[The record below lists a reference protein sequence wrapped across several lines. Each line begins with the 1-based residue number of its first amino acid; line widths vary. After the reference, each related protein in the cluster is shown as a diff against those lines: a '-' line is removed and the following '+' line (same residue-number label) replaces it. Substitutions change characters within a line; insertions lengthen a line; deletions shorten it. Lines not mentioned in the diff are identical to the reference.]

1 MAKLELRI
9 LGPIEVRHDGSP
21 VKVRGTKPRE
31 LLALLAI
38 RPNRPVTAEQLVDE
52 LWRNHPPPSAATA
65 LRVHIG
71 RLRQALEPGRN
82 TNSPSARLPAVPHG
96 YLLRIEPDELDAQH
110 FERLVLLA
118 REAIAA
124 GDPAGAVPQLTHALD
139 LWRGSAL
146 SDIEDIAAARG
157 EIARLEDLR
166 AVAIEELA
174 DARLALGEHA
184 LVVDLV
190 GVALTQFPLR
200 ERLTASLMLAL
211 YRSGRQAEALHA
223 YAELARRLDD
233 ELGLAPSPEL
243 RQLEED
249 VLLHRPSLHARSV
262 RAAPQPMPIMR
273 RPIGRFIG
281 RRIEVSRLLD
291 AYDAA
296 NAGTANLILV
306 SGAAGV
312 GKTTLT
318 EEFCARTERR
328 GSGPLV
334 GHCDSEPGAD
344 YQPIAEILRQVLE
357 HVDSRTRS
365 SLPSQLGLLLPDPI
379 DRAPGCDNDRDTGDG
394 AQFRL
399 FETVATTLATLV
411 ERPRV
416 LIVEDVHWADRPTL
430 RLLRHLVRHRDLDGM
445 LVIATYRDDEID
457 GERVEMIEQLARS
470 AQRTKIDLTG
480 FDDHEVRALVRATA
494 PPETLHVLVDLA
506 ATLHD
511 VTGGNPFFLRELL
524 RELDEQFVKL
534 NTAEQLSDTL
544 TTIAPVGVRALVDRR
559 RERLTTHA
567 DQVIKAAATLGRE
580 LTVDA
585 LAGIC
590 RLSKE
595 VTLEALEEGLA
606 ARLLVE
612 DYQQVDRYLFPH
624 ALVRNAVYATIPV
637 AECRQLHRRVAQALE
652 GAAIPG
658 SIWRSADI
666 AHHYLEAAPLGLQHK
681 AAAHAERAGHDAA
694 SRFAFAEAAR
704 WYERALELHA
714 AVGAPDDETGR
725 LHLALG
731 RSLTNDKQHELAQH
745 ALLTAAECARRSSDP
760 NLLAEVALTTD
771 NPWALGE
778 DYQPDVLAL
787 LEEAL
792 AAVDEVDT
800 ELRVRLLD
808 GIATN
813 LYYIDTEREGR
824 VAQTALDLATRVDR
838 PAVLAPAYR
847 SMHLWCTH
855 QPEAREERLAVGR
868 RAHDL
873 ACSADEA
880 IRLRLVAHRGLVVD
894 LLENQEIDEFETT
907 LHAYEEAAHLLGSP
921 QDIYWAMALRSTE
934 MTMHGDL
941 AAAEQLARGAMLRGH
956 ELDQIS
962 DGAYLLQRFVVRYQQ
977 GRLAEE
983 APVLR
988 EASAASTVFRAGA
1001 ALHAT
1006 ALVETGQPKR
1016 ALEIARSTL
1025 EADGSGLPRDAF
1037 WLAGVSLFAGVA
1049 ATAIDRELSEL
1060 LRELLKPCAEH
1071 VVLFGAGAAM
1081 LGAGHHWL
1089 GGLAA
1094 TLDDTDAALDHYAE
1108 ARAIA
1113 QRLSA
1118 PYWMA
1123 QSVLD
1128 AAAARRTRDKAD
1140 DKAKADRLL
1149 AEAIAIAETYGYGRV
1164 LKQAEPLR

>member
-1 MAKLELRI
+1 MELRV
-9 LGPIEVRHDGSP
+9 LGAIEVRHDGSP
-21 VKVRGTKPRE
+21 VMVRGTKPRE

-52 LWRNHPPPSAATA
+52 LWRCSPPPSAATA

-71 RLRQALEPGRN
+71 RLREALEPGRSS
-82 TNSPSARLPAVPHG
+82 NSPSARLPAVPYG
-96 YLLRIEPDELDAQH
+96 YVLRIEPDELDAQH

-124 GDPAGAVPQLTHALD
+124 GDPAGAVPQLTQALD

-146 SDIEDIAAARG
+146 AEIEDIAAARG

-174 DARLALGEHA
+174 NARLELGEHA
-184 LVVDLV
+184 LVVDLITA
-190 GVALTQFPLR
+190 ALTHFPLR
-200 ERLTASLMLAL
+200 ERLTASLMVAL

-223 YAELARRLDD
+223 YAEFAHRLD
-233 ELGLAPSPEL
+233 ELGLAPSPGL
-243 RQLEED
+243 RRLEED
-249 VLLHRPSLHARSV
+249 VLLHRPSMNAVRLRKAAR
-262 RAAPQPMPIMR
+262 PMPRMR
-273 RPIGRFIG
+273 TPIGRFIG
-281 RRIEVSRLLD
+281 RRSEISRLLD
-291 AYDAA
+291 AHDVAS
-296 NAGTANLILV
+296 AGTSNLILV

-318 EEFCARTERR
+318 EEFCARVERR

-334 GHCDSEPGAD
+334 GRCDSEPGAE
-344 YQPIAEILRQVLE
+344 YQPVVQILRQVVERL
-357 HVDSRTRS
+357 DSRSRS
-365 SLPSQLGLLLPDPI
+365 ALPCQLGLVLPDLI
-379 DRAPGCDNDRDTGDG
+379 DGTPARDDDRDGGGD

-399 FETVATTLATLV
+399 FEAIATTLATLV
-411 ERPRV
+411 EQPRV

-430 RLLRHLVRHRDLDGM
+430 RLLRHLVRHRELDGT
-445 LVIATYRDDEID
+445 LVIATFRDDEID
-457 GERVEMIEQLARS
+457 GERTEIIEQLARS

-480 FDDHEVRALVRATA
+480 FDDHEIRALVRATA

-534 NTAEQLSDTL
+534 ESTEQLSDTL

-559 RERLTTHA
+559 RERLSVHA
-567 DQVIKAAATLGRE
+567 DRVIKAAATLGRE
-580 LTVDA
+580 LTVDV

-590 RLSKE
+590 RQSKE
-595 VTLEALEEGLA
+595 VTLEALEDALA
-606 ARLLVE
+606 TRLLIE

-624 ALVRNAVYATIPV
+624 TLVRNVVYATIPV
-637 AECRQLHRRVAQALE
+637 AERRQLHRRVAEALE

-658 SIWRSADI
+658 WTRRSADI
-666 AHHYLEAAPLGLQHK
+666 AHHYLEAPPLPGLQRK
-681 AAAHAERAGHDAA
+681 AAAYSEQAGEDAA
-694 SRFAFAEAAR
+694 SSFAFAEAAR
-704 WYERALELHA
+704 LYEQALALRAA
-714 AVGAPDDETGR
+714 AGTPDDETGR

-731 RSLTNDKQHELAQH
+731 RALTNDKQHERAQH
-745 ALLTAAECARRSSDP
+745 ALLTAAECARRSRDP
-760 NLLAEVALTTD
+760 ILLAEVALTAD
-771 NPWALGE
+771 NPWALGA
-778 DYQPDVLAL
+778 DYHPDVLAL

-792 AAVDEVDT
+792 AAVDEGDI

-808 GIATN
+808 GMATN
-813 LYYIDTEREGR
+813 LYYIDAERERR
-824 VAQTALDLATRVDR
+824 VAQTALELAERIDS
-838 PAVLAPAYR
+838 PAALAAAHR
-847 SMHLWCTH
+847 SMHLWYTH
-855 QPEAREERLAVGR
+855 QPEARKERLAAGC
-868 RAHDL
+868 RAHEL
-873 ACSADEA
+873 ACSAHEA

-907 LHAYEEAAHLLGSP
+907 LLEYEEAAHSLGSP
-921 QDIYWAMALRSTE
+921 QDIYWAMALRTTE
-934 MTMHGDL
+934 TTMHGDL
-941 AAAEQLARGAMLRGH
+941 DAAEQLARGAMLRGH

-977 GRLAEE
+977 ARLAEE

-988 EASAASTVFRAGA
+988 EASAASTVYRAGA
-1001 ALHAT
+1001 ALHAI

-1016 ALEIARSTL
+1016 AMEIARTTL
-1025 EADGSGLPRDAF
+1025 EPDGSGLPRDAF

-1049 ATAIDRELSEL
+1049 ATAGDRELSEL
-1060 LRELLKPCAEH
+1060 LQELLTPCADH

-1081 LGAGHHWL
+1081 LGAGHQWL

-1094 TLDDTDAALDHYAE
+1094 TLRDTDAALEHFAE

-1113 QRLSA
+1113 QRLRA
-1118 PYWMA
+1118 PYWIA
-1123 QSVLD
+1123 QSAVD
-1128 AAAARRTRDKAD
+1128 AASARRARDQAD
-1140 DKAKADRLL
+1140 DDAKADRLL

-1164 LKQAEPLR
+1164 LKQAKRFC

>member
-1 MAKLELRI
+1 MELRV

-52 LWRNHPPPSAATA
+52 LWRSNPPPSAATA

-82 TNSPSARLPAVPHG
+82 PNSPSARLPAVPHG
-96 YLLRIEPDELDAQH
+96 YVLRIEPDELDAQH

-139 LWRGSAL
+139 LWRGRAL
-146 SDIEDIAAARG
+146 ADIEDIAAAGG

-174 DARLALGEHA
+174 DARLSLGEHA

-190 GVALTQFPLR
+190 GAALTQFPLR
-200 ERLTASLMLAL
+200 ERLTASLVVAL
-211 YRSGRQAEALHA
+211 YRSGRQVEALHA

-249 VLLHRPSLHARSV
+249 VLLHRPSLHAGSV
-262 RAAPQPMPIMR
+262 RAAPQPIPIMR

-291 AYDAA
+291 AHDAA
-296 NAGTANLILV
+296 SAGTSNLILV

-318 EEFCARTERR
+318 EEFCARAERR

-344 YQPIAEILRQVLE
+344 YQPVVEILRQVVERL
-357 HVDSRTRS
+357 DPRSRS
-365 SLPSQLGLLLPDPI
+365 SLPSRLGLVLPDLI
-379 DRAPGCDNDRDTGDG
+379 DPAPGRDDDNDTGAGAG

-399 FETVATTLATLV
+399 FEAIATTLAALV
-411 ERPRV
+411 EQPRV

-430 RLLRHLVRHRDLDGM
+430 RLLRHLVRHRELDGM
-445 LVIATYRDDEID
+445 LVIATFRDDEID
-457 GERVEMIEQLARS
+457 GERAEIIEQLVRP
-470 AQRTKIDLTG
+470 AQRTTIDLAG

-506 ATLHD
+506 ATLHG

-534 NTAEQLSDTL
+534 ERTQQLSDTL

-559 RERLTTHA
+559 RERLTVHA

-590 RLSKE
+590 LLSKE
-595 VTLEALEEGLA
+595 VTLEALEEALA
-606 ARLLVE
+606 TRLLIE

-624 ALVRNAVYATIPV
+624 ALVRNAVYGTIPV
-637 AECRQLHRRVAQALE
+637 AERLQLHRRVAEALE

-666 AHHYLEAAPLGLQHK
+666 AHHYLEAAPLGLQRK

-704 WYERALELHA
+704 WYEQALELHA
-714 AVGAPDDETGR
+714 AAGTPDDETGR

-731 RSLTNDKQHELAQH
+731 RALTNDKQHERAQH
-745 ALLTAAECARRSSDP
+745 ALLTAAECARRSTDP
-760 NLLAEVALTTD
+760 ILLAEVALTTD
-771 NPWALGE
+771 NPWAVGA

-792 AAVDEVDT
+792 AGVDEVDT

-813 LYYIDTEREGR
+813 LYYIDAEREGR
-824 VAQTALDLATRVDR
+824 VAQTALELAERLDH

-847 SMHLWCTH
+847 SMHLWYTH
-855 QPEAREERLAVGR
+855 QPEAREKRLAMGR
-868 RAHDL
+868 RAHQL
-873 ACSADEA
+873 ACSANEA

-894 LLENQEIDEFETT
+894 LLENQEIDEFEAT
-907 LHAYEEAAHLLGSP
+907 LHAYEDAAHSLGSP

-934 MTMHGDL
+934 TTMHGDL

-977 GRLAEE
+977 ARLAEE
-983 APVLR
+983 APLLR
-988 EASAASTVFRAGA
+988 EASAASTVYRAGA
-1001 ALHAT
+1001 ALLAT
-1006 ALVETGQPKR
+1006 ALVETGQPQR
-1016 ALEIARSTL
+1016 ALEIVRNTL
-1025 EADGSGLPRDAF
+1025 GPDGSRLPRDAF
-1037 WLAGVSLFAGVA
+1037 WVAGVSLFAGVA
-1049 ATAIDRELSEL
+1049 ATAGDRELSEL
-1060 LRELLKPCAEH
+1060 LQGLLTPCAEH

-1081 LGAGHHWL
+1081 LGAGHQWL
-1089 GGLAA
+1089 GRLAA
-1094 TLDDTDAALDHYAE
+1094 TLDDTDTAIDHFAE

-1113 QRLSA
+1113 QRLGA
-1118 PYWMA
+1118 PYWIA
-1123 QSVLD
+1123 QSAVD
-1128 AAAARRTRDKAD
+1128 AAAARRARGQAD
-1140 DKAKADRLL
+1140 DEAKADRLL
-1149 AEAIAIAETYGYGRV
+1149 AEAVAIAEPYGYGRV
-1164 LKQAEPLR
+1164 LKQAERLC